1 MHESELLIKHR
12 TAGGG
17 SLIILPQEKPTNLDL
32 THYKL
37 SKTARQTVEALLT
50 SGSLADEQGL
60 ISVQEFAVHS
70 GEILHTVRNR
80 LRTLR
85 AKGLLQPIPFKFQ
98 DGTSLPRITC
108 DVLVIKTHEEYVK
121 RTAGEVSESPKA
133 NDKLPTTN
141 NLTTQREKNK
151 NMLADKGVNLPKFS
165 KGNTPAV
172 LRHLGNNPVE
182 QLINTSNRKKG
193 RSAVENK
200 VADSEQA
207 REIFVKAAT
216 GTKKIITRVRSFM
229 NIMDGEDLQVLYATY
244 ALVYNYHRNELEKH
258 RKKGTSPK
266 NLTPIH
272 IDQIIDMIGR
282 SRGGPNRMH
291 VRDCLQA
298 IIDTEYDLHGLAEVE
313 LEDITL
319 HGYARHSFRNFS
331 YLTPLTETEP
341 EIDSDTGRVVFG
353 LDATIYLVSLPENVF
368 NLIMKEDQLFAFP
381 EKSLAVPAILFTLY
395 LRFRALCHHGDLT
408 ETLKNVYKQMSGGKT
423 DLNSFKKTLK
433 SAFRGLDKKKL
444 NDPHLRHEYIEKLD
458 EVHFN
463 LWGYRG
469 RISFK
474 EEYLKVQ
481 CNVEEMLK
489 CCKATNESSPTI
501 NNLMSELYQVEHLNK
516 RISRQMSSV
525 VPRRFKKFS
534 VIYGKKQDT
543 IELCKYVP
551 REEKDLVVDRLCSE
565 YQLNSMAVEVQVDSD
580 IDSIQGLIINDS
592 ELSKRDFDFLLES
605 IGIDSNRI
613 ELLDLIQRLNRRTS
627 LHDEIH
633 QIVFDGVEPSLKLI
647 RILKDIEDDL
657 SQNVSSEFRQPEV
670 KLGNGKFDDQQSSA
684 RRLKD
689 VIIEDAEY
697 SPTSPRE

>member
-1 MHESELLIKHR
+1 MIIKNR

-17 SLIILPQEKPTNLDL
+17 SLILLPQDIPANIDL

-37 SKTARQTVEALLT
+37 SKSARQTVNSLLA
-50 SGSLADEQGL
+50 SSALADDQGL
-60 ISVQEFAVHS
+60 VSVQEFAAQS

-85 AKGLLQPIPFKFQ
+85 SKGLLQSVPFQFS
-98 DGTSLPRITC
+98 DGSSLPRITC
-108 DVLVIKTHEEYVK
+108 DVLLIESHEDYLSRTVDHTDDSSKTHK
-121 RTAGEVSESPKA
+121 IA
-133 NDKLPTTN
+133 TTINN
-141 NLTTQREKNK
+141 NLTTQREKNR
-151 NMLADKGVNLPKFS
+151 NMLAEKGFNLPKFS

-193 RSAVENK
+193 RSAITNK
-200 VADSEQA
+200 VADAEQA
-207 REIFVKAAT
+207 REIFVKAST

-258 RKKGTSPK
+258 RKNGTSPK

-313 LEDITL
+313 LDDITL

-341 EIDSDTGRVVFG
+341 EIDPDTGRVVFG
-353 LDATIYLVSLPENVF
+353 LDATIYLVSLPNNVF
-368 NLIMKEDQLFAFP
+368 DLIMKEDQLFAFP

-408 ETLKNVYKQMSGGKT
+408 ETLKNMYRQMSGGKT
-423 DLNSFKKTLK
+423 DLGSFKKALK
-433 SAFRGLDKKKL
+433 SAFRSLDKKKL
-444 NDPHLRHEYIEKLD
+444 NDPHLRHEYVD
-458 EVHFN
+458 ELNEIHFN

-474 EEYLKVQ
+474 EEYLKVT
-481 CNVEEMLK
+481 CHVEEMLK
-489 CCKATNESSPTI
+489 CCKATSENSPI
-501 NNLMSELYQVEHLNK
+501 VNNIMSELYQVEHLNK

-525 VPRRFKKFS
+525 VSRRFKKFS
-534 VIYGKKQDT
+534 VIYGKKQNT
-543 IELCKYVP
+543 IELCKYVSK
-551 REEKDLVVDRLCSE
+551 EEKEFVVDRLCSE
-565 YQLNSMAVEVQVDSD
+565 YQLNSMAVEVQIDSD
-580 IDSIQGLIINDS
+580 IDAIQGLVINNS
-592 ELSKRDFDFLLES
+592 ELSKEHFDFLLES
-605 IGIDSNRI
+605 IGINPNTL
-613 ELLDLIQRLNRRTS
+613 EVLDLIQRINRRTS
-627 LHDEIH
+627 LHTEIH
-633 QIVFDGVEPSLKLI
+633 RVVFDRAEASMKLI
-647 RILKDIEDDL
+647 RTLKEIEEDL
-657 SQNVSSEFRQPEV
+657 Q
-670 KLGNGKFDDQQSSA
+670 SA
-684 RRLKD
+684 RGINQEYLQKEPSGNSRSLD
-689 VIIEDAEY
+689 NNSSIEDADY
-697 SPTSPRE
+697 SMVVNKSGN

>member
-1 MHESELLIKHR
+1 MHESKLIIKNR

-17 SLIILPQEKPTNLDL
+17 SLILLPQDIPANIDL

-37 SKTARQTVEALLT
+37 SKSARQTVNSLLA
-50 SGSLADEQGL
+50 SSALADDQGL
-60 ISVQEFAVHS
+60 VSVQEFAAQS

-85 AKGLLQPIPFKFQ
+85 SKGLLQSVPFQFS
-98 DGTSLPRITC
+98 DGSSLPRITC
-108 DVLVIKTHEEYVK
+108 DVLLIESHEDYLSRTVDHTDDSSKTHK
-121 RTAGEVSESPKA
+121 IA
-133 NDKLPTTN
+133 TTINN
-141 NLTTQREKNK
+141 NLTTQREKNR
-151 NMLADKGVNLPKFS
+151 NMLAEKGFNLPKFS

-193 RSAVENK
+193 RSAITNK
-200 VADSEQA
+200 VADAEQA
-207 REIFVKAAT
+207 REIFVKAST

-258 RKKGTSPK
+258 RKNGTSPK

-313 LEDITL
+313 LDDITL

-341 EIDSDTGRVVFG
+341 EIDPDTGRVVFG
-353 LDATIYLVSLPENVF
+353 LDATIYLVSLPNNVF
-368 NLIMKEDQLFAFP
+368 DLIMKEDQLFAFP

-408 ETLKNVYKQMSGGKT
+408 ETLKNMYRQMSGGKT
-423 DLNSFKKTLK
+423 DLGSFKKALK
-433 SAFRGLDKKKL
+433 SAFRSLDKKKL
-444 NDPHLRHEYIEKLD
+444 NDPHLRHEYVD
-458 EVHFN
+458 ELNEIHFN

-474 EEYLKVQ
+474 EEYLKVT
-481 CNVEEMLK
+481 CHVEEMLK
-489 CCKATNESSPTI
+489 CCKATSENSPI
-501 NNLMSELYQVEHLNK
+501 VNNIMSELYQVEHLNK

-525 VPRRFKKFS
+525 VSRRFKKFS
-534 VIYGKKQDT
+534 VIYGKKQNT
-543 IELCKYVP
+543 IELCKYVSK
-551 REEKDLVVDRLCSE
+551 EEKEFVVDRLCSE
-565 YQLNSMAVEVQVDSD
+565 YQLNSMAVEVQIDSD
-580 IDSIQGLIINDS
+580 IDAIQGLVINNS
-592 ELSKRDFDFLLES
+592 ELSKEHFDFLLES
-605 IGIDSNRI
+605 IGINPNTL
-613 ELLDLIQRLNRRTS
+613 EVLDLIQRINRRTS
-627 LHDEIH
+627 LHTEIH
-633 QIVFDGVEPSLKLI
+633 RVVFDRAEASMKLI
-647 RILKDIEDDL
+647 RTLKEIEEDL
-657 SQNVSSEFRQPEV
+657 Q
-670 KLGNGKFDDQQSSA
+670 SA
-684 RRLKD
+684 RGINQEYLQKEPSGNSRSLD
-689 VIIEDAEY
+689 NNSSIEDADY
-697 SPTSPRE
+697 SMVVNKSGN